1 MLWRGGVGFSR
12 VDPFE
17 QQLQL
22 GRVELLT
29 LGAKNP
35 LDEQI
40 HLFSEKLILQ
50 SQLLVVGLK
59 LADL

>member
-29 LGAKNP
+29 LGAKDP

-40 HLFSEKLILQ
+40 NLFSEKLILQ
-50 SQLLVVGLK
+50 S
-59 LADL
+59 